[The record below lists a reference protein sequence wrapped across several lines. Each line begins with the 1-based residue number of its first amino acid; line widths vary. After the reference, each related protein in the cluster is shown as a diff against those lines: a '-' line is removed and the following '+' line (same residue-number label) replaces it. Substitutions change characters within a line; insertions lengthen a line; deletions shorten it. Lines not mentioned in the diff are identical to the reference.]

1 MESIKCSSRRHHRV
15 VGTMSENL
23 QFSANIAIIGGA
35 TAGAEA
41 ASRLREAGAFCV
53 VFEQNDRP
61 YGKVEDGLPM
71 WHHALRNKEYR
82 TIDEKL
88 DQPGISF
95 LPSTGIGRDITF
107 HELLE
112 DWGFDLILLANGAWR
127 DSALPV
133 SGADTYIN
141 RGLVYQN
148 PFIYWFNHYREA
160 GYDGPTYEV
169 QDGAI
174 VVGGGLASI
183 DVAKV
188 LQIETTLKALRERG
202 IEEDVV
208 ELETKGIPA
217 TLTKHDLTW
226 EDLGLE
232 GCTIYYRRRIE
243 DMPLADPPPNATA
256 EKIAKIESV
265 RVRML
270 EKARSKLLFKVEPLW
285 SPIGLLTEGDKLA
298 GLRFARTRLD
308 ENGKAAIVPG
318 DVRNADASLVI
329 SSIGSIPEPIEGL
342 PMDGELLRLEDA
354 DKGKVVT
361 FENVFGCGNVVTGK
375 GNLVASRKHSASV
388 ASYLAEKVAAVDS
401 SNTEKISQKAAQ
413 RHEAIGY
420 GGYRAWVD
428 AHTPKD

>member
-1 MESIKCSSRRHHRV
+1 
-15 VGTMSENL
+15 MSENH
-23 QFSANIAIIGGA
+23 QFTANIAIIGGA

-41 ASRLREAGAFCV
+41 AARLREAGALCV

-61 YGKVEDGLPM
+61 YGKVEDGLPL
-71 WHHALRNKEYR
+71 WHRALRNKEYR

-88 DQPGISF
+88 DRPGISF
-95 LPSTGIGRDITF
+95 VPATGIGRDVTF
-107 HELLE
+107 NELLE

-127 DSALPV
+127 DRPLPV

-148 PFIYWFNHYREA
+148 PLIYWFNHYREA
-160 GYDGPTYEV
+160 GYDGPTYDV
-169 QDGAI
+169 KDGAI

-188 LQIETTLKALRERG
+188 LQIETTLKALKERG
-202 IEEDVV
+202 IEEDLVA
-208 ELETKGIPA
+208 LETQGIPA
-217 TLTKHDLTW
+217 VLEKHNLKW

-243 DMPLADPPPNATA
+243 DMPLADAPPNATP
-256 EKIAKIESV
+256 EKVTKFETV
-265 RVRML
+265 RTRIL

-285 SPIGLLTEGDKLA
+285 SPIGLLTEGEKLA

-308 ENGKAAIVPG
+308 QNGKAAIVPG
-318 DVRNADASLVI
+318 DVRNADAPLVI

-342 PMDGELLRLEDA
+342 PMDGELLRLEDVNN
-354 DKGKVVT
+354 GKVVT

-388 ASYLAEKVAAVDS
+388 AGYLAEKVATVNS
-401 SNTEKISQKAAQ
+401 SNTDTILQKTAE
-413 RHEAIGY
+413 RHQALGY
-420 GGYRAWVD
+420 DGYRTWVD
-428 AHTPKD
+428 AHTPKG

>member
-1 MESIKCSSRRHHRV
+1 
-15 VGTMSENL
+15 MSEDL
-23 QFSANIAIIGGA
+23 QFTANIAIIGGA

-41 ASRLREAGAFCV
+41 AARLREAGALCV

-95 LPSTGIGRDITF
+95 VPTTGIGRDVTF
-107 HELLE
+107 TELLE

-127 DSALPV
+127 DRPLPV
-133 SGADTYIN
+133 SSADTYIN

-148 PFIYWFNHYREA
+148 PFIYWFNHYREPD
-160 GYDGPTYEV
+160 YNGPTYVVE
-169 QDGAI
+169 DGTI

-188 LQIETTLKALRERG
+188 LQIELTLKALAERG
-202 IEEDVV
+202 IQQDTI
-208 ELETKGIPA
+208 ELETQGIPK
-217 TLTKHDLTW
+217 TLEKHNLSW
-226 EDLGLE
+226 ADLGID

-243 DMPLADPPPNATA
+243 DMPLADLPPNATP
-256 EKIAKIESV
+256 EKIAKIENV

-270 EKARSKLLFKVEPLW
+270 EKARSKFLFNMEPLW
-285 SPIGLLTEGDKLA
+285 SPIGLLTEGQRLA
-298 GLRFARTRLD
+298 GLRFARTKLD
-308 ENGKAAIVPG
+308 ENGKATIVPG
-318 DVRNADASLVI
+318 EVRNADASLVI

-342 PMDGELLRLEDA
+342 PMDGELLRLEDLE
-354 DKGKVVT
+354 KGKVVT
-361 FENVFGCGNVVTGK
+361 FQNVFGCGNVVTGK

-388 ASYLAEKVAAVDS
+388 ASYLVEQLASVS
-401 SNTEKISQKAAQ
+401 GSNTEKIVQKTADRQ
-413 RHEAIGY
+413 QSIGY
-420 GGYRAWVD
+420 DGYSAWVD
-428 AHTPKD
+428 ARTPKE

>member
-1 MESIKCSSRRHHRV
+1 
-15 VGTMSENL
+15 MSENL
-23 QFSANIAIIGGA
+23 QFTANIAIIGGA

-41 ASRLREAGAFCV
+41 AAKLREAGALCV
-53 VFEQNDRP
+53 VFEQNERP

-71 WHHALRNKEYR
+71 WHHALRNKEYA

-95 LPSTGIGRDITF
+95 MPATGIGRDVTF
-107 HELLE
+107 NELLE

-127 DSALPV
+127 DRPLPV
-133 SGADTYIN
+133 SGADAYIN

-148 PFIYWFNHYREA
+148 PFIHWFNHYREA
-160 GYDGPTYEV
+160 DYNGPTYEV
-169 QDGAI
+169 KDGAL

-188 LQIETTLKALRERG
+188 VQIELTLKALQERG
-202 IEEDVV
+202 IEQDLI
-208 ELETKGIPA
+208 ELETQGIPA
-217 TLTKHDLTW
+217 TLEKHNLSW
-226 EDLGLE
+226 EDLGLD

-243 DMPLADPPPNATA
+243 DMPLADPPPNATP

-270 EKARSKLLFKVEPLW
+270 DKARSKFLFKVEPLW
-285 SPIGLLTEGDKLA
+285 SPIGLLTEGEKLA

-318 DVRNADASLVI
+318 EVHNADAPLVI

-342 PMDGELLRLEDA
+342 PMDGELLRLEDVEN
-354 DKGKVVT
+354 GKVVT

-388 ASYLAEKVAAVDS
+388 AGHLVDKLATIS
-401 SNTEKISQKAAQ
+401 SSKTEKILQNTAE
-413 RHEAIGY
+413 RHQAIGY
-420 GGYRAWVD
+420 DGYRAWVD
-428 AHTPKD
+428 ARTPKE

>member
-1 MESIKCSSRRHHRV
+1 
-15 VGTMSENL
+15 MSENL
-23 QFSANIAIIGGA
+23 QFTANIAIIGGA

-41 ASRLREAGAFCV
+41 AARLREAGALCV

-88 DQPGISF
+88 DQPGVSF
-95 LPSTGIGRDITF
+95 VPATGIGRDITF
-107 HELLE
+107 NQLLE

-127 DSALPV
+127 DRPLPV

-169 QDGAI
+169 KDGAI

-188 LQIETTLKALRERG
+188 LQIELTLKALQERG
-202 IEEDVV
+202 IEEDLIA
-208 ELETKGIPA
+208 LETQGIPA
-217 TLTKHDLTW
+217 VLETHGLTW

-243 DMPLADPPPNATA
+243 DMPLADAPPDATP
-256 EKIAKIESV
+256 ERIAKIEAV
-265 RVRML
+265 RAKLL
-270 EKARSKLLFKVEPLW
+270 EKARRKLLFKVEPLW

-318 DVRNADASLVI
+318 EIRNADASLVI

-342 PMDGELLRLEDA
+342 PMDGELLRLEDVNN
-354 DKGKVVT
+354 GKVVT

-375 GNLVASRKHSASV
+375 GNLVASRKHSTAV
-388 ASYLAEKVAAVDS
+388 AGYLAEKVSTVNSA
-401 SNTEKISQKAAQ
+401 NTETISRKAEE
-413 RHEAIGY
+413 RHQAIGY
-420 GGYRAWVD
+420 GGYRPWVD

>member
-1 MESIKCSSRRHHRV
+1 
-15 VGTMSENL
+15 MSEDL
-23 QFSANIAIIGGA
+23 QFTASIAIIGGA

-41 ASRLREAGAFCV
+41 AARLREAGALCV

-95 LPSTGIGRDITF
+95 IPTTGIGRDITF
-107 HELLE
+107 TELLE

-127 DSALPV
+127 DRPLPV
-133 SGADTYIN
+133 SSADTYIN

-148 PFIYWFNHYREA
+148 PFIYWFNHYREPD
-160 GYDGPTYEV
+160 YNGPTYVVE
-169 QDGAI
+169 DGTI

-188 LQIETTLKALRERG
+188 LQIELTLKALAERG
-202 IEEDVV
+202 IQQDTI
-208 ELETKGIPA
+208 ELETQGIPK
-217 TLTKHDLTW
+217 TLEEHNLSW
-226 EDLGLE
+226 ADLGID

-243 DMPLADPPPNATA
+243 DMPLADPPPNATP

-270 EKARSKLLFKVEPLW
+270 EKARSKFLFNVEPLW
-285 SPIGLLTEGDKLA
+285 SPIGLLTEGQRLA
-298 GLRFARTRLD
+298 GLRFARTKLD
-308 ENGKAAIVPG
+308 ENGKATIVPG
-318 DVRNADASLVI
+318 EVRNADASLVI

-342 PMDGELLRLEDA
+342 PMDGELLRLEDL
-354 DKGKVVT
+354 DNGKVMT
-361 FENVFGCGNVVTGK
+361 FQNVFGCGNVVTGK

-388 ASYLAEKVAAVDS
+388 ASYLVEKLASAS
-401 SNTEKISQKAAQ
+401 GTKTEKIAQKTAE
-413 RHEAIGY
+413 RHQSIGY
-420 GGYRAWVD
+420 DGYRAWVD
-428 AHTPKD
+428 ARMPEG